1 MSEAHIIL
9 QQKKQIELLEAE
21 NRLLRQKVDLL
32 IRQLFGKKSEKLSP
46 GQMEL
51 LLCGEENPE
60 EPEASAEE
68 QPAPAEAL
76 KTKPQ
81 SKERRARIPEH
92 LPVKEQ
98 IIDPIEVAENPSQW
112 RQIGEEVSEQLDY
125 EPGRFIRRRLVR
137 RTWVKRNDPD
147 EVPVTAPLPPKLLD
161 RGILAPGLLA
171 HVVVSKYVDHL
182 PLYRQEQIFKQ
193 RYGVELGRNTL
204 CRGVELAAEWLQP
217 VVDQMV
223 KEQFSGGYV
232 QMDETPAQFL
242 SPGKG
247 TTSTGFFW
255 ASNVPKG
262 DTVYHW
268 APGRG
273 YEHLKRWLPDK
284 FNCILQTDD
293 YNAYK
298 KLFDEYTVVA
308 HANCWAHA
316 RRYFKKALDM
326 GEHPVRLRWI
336 MHQIGLL
343 YRIETIL
350 REQNAGPALREAVR
364 QSESLPIINRLHR
377 LWKQMCSIGTYKP
390 QSLTGKAVSYA
401 LRQIEGLT
409 VYTEYG
415 RVEIDNNLIENAMR
429 PIALG
434 RKNWMFIGGEE
445 AGWTSA
451 VIYTI
456 VQSCKNHG
464 IDPYAYLNEVLERL
478 PSMTN
483 QQIHAITPRVWAEE
497 QSRAAKL
504 AS

>member
-1 MSEAHIIL
+1 MIEAGIL
-9 QQKKQIELLEAE
+9 KLQRENELLREE

-46 GQMEL
+46 GQMEM
-51 LLCGEENPE
+51 LLCGEETPE
-60 EPEASAEE
+60 EPVASAEE
-68 QPAPAEAL
+68 QPVLAEAL
-76 KTKPQ
+76 KRKPQ
-81 SKERRARIPEH
+81 SKDRRPRIPEH
-92 LPVKEQ
+92 LPVEEE
-98 IIDPIEVAENPSQW
+98 IIDPDEVKEDPSQW
-112 RQIGEEVSEQLDY
+112 RQIGAEVSEQLDY
-125 EPGRFIRRRLVR
+125 TPGRFIRRRLVR
-137 RTWVKRNDPD
+137 RTWVKRQDPD
-147 EVPVTAPLPPKLLD
+147 GVPLTAPLSPKLLD

-171 HVVVSKYVDHL
+171 HVVVGKYADHL

-217 VVDQMV
+217 VVRQMV

-232 QMDETPAQFL
+232 QMDETPAPFL

-255 ASNVPKG
+255 ASNVPKK

-273 YEHLKRWLPDK
+273 YEHLKRTLPEEL
-284 FNCILQTDD
+284 NCILQTDD
-293 YNAYK
+293 YTPYK
-298 KLFDEYTVVA
+298 KLSDEYTVIA

-326 GEHPVRLRWI
+326 GEHPVRLGWI
-336 MHQIGLL
+336 LHQIGRL
-343 YRIETIL
+343 YRVEEKL
-350 REQNAGPALREAVR
+350 RAQNAGPALRAAFR

-377 LWKQMCSIGTYKP
+377 LWKQMYSIGTFKP

-401 LRQIEGLT
+401 LRQIDGLK

-415 RVEIDNNLIENAMR
+415 QVEIDNNLIENAMR

-464 IDPYAYLNEVLERL
+464 IDPYAYLKDVLERM

-483 QQIHAITPRVWAEE
+483 HQIHTLTPRAWAKE
-497 QSRAAKL
+497 QNRTVKL